1 MAKPK
6 SVEPK
11 TEPLALEEARSIDA
25 YKSDVDNIEEVVIAR
40 LTEEEIFKMS
50 EEAFSW
56 KSKASLRMAGVM
68 FVQGCGQS
76 GFGIDWATISGI
88 LRIPK

>member
-1 MAKPK
+1 MAEPK

-11 TEPLALEEARSIDA
+11 REPLGLEETRSIDA
-25 YKSDVDNIEEVVIAR
+25 YKRDVDNIEEVVIAR

-56 KSKASLRMAGVM
+56 KSKASLRMAGVL

-76 GFGIDWATISGI
+76 GFGLDWAIISGI
-88 LRIPK
+88 V